1 MSTTLVIE
9 ITEELQQRLLERSR
23 QQNISLE
30 SLVLRSLNN
39 LVVSPI
45 SEQSDPILPLLG
57 TLTADINDVGDNHD
71 FYLGQ
76 AWQQES
82 RYAE

>member
-9 ITEELQQRLLERSR
+9 LTEELQQQLLERAR

-30 SLVLRSLNN
+30 GLVLQSLTN
-39 LVVSPI
+39 LVTSPI
-45 SEQSDPILPLLG
+45 SEESDPILPLLG
-57 TLTADINDVGDNHD
+57 TLTSDINDVGENHD
-71 FYLGQ
+71 FYVGQ

>member
-9 ITEELQQRLLERSR
+9 LTEELQQQLLERAR

-30 SLVLRSLNN
+30 GLVLQSLTN
-39 LVVSPI
+39 LVTSPI
-45 SEQSDPILPLLG
+45 SEESDPILPLLG
-57 TLTADINDVGDNHD
+57 TLTSDINDVGENHD
-71 FYLGQ
+71 FYVSKAG
-76 AWQQES
+76 QQES